1 MDFSAIRKEI
11 FNNNLSV
18 NELVTDFFSK
28 IDSIDPEINSF
39 TCVTKDLAEI
49 QAKKIDLLIQK
60 GEKLPPLAGN
70 RPAGSSDAQAL
81 SPA

>member
-49 QAKKIDLLIQK
+49 QQAPKKEGRSMMML
-60 GEKLPPLAGN
+60 
-70 RPAGSSDAQAL
+70 L
-81 SPA
+81 SPKKSS